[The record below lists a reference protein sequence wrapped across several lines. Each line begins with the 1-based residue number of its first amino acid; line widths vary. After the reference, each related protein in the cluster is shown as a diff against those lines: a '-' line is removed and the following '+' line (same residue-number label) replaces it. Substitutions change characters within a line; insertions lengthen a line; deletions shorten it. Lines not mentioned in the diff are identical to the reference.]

1 MRTLIRTE
9 QVPFIGAGA
18 FAPMTFVTPA
28 ASSGGLVRTTGNPA
42 AVVPAPPPG
51 VVNVGLDPLTNPS
64 ACAPN
69 FIRPSQYVSHVDNM
83 YPPVPIAID
92 NVMPVP
98 VTNIVRVPKQS
109 THKQRIGG
117 RTATS
122 WPRNLIRWPTIGG
135 GSA

>member
-9 QVPFIGAGA
+9 QVPYVGAGA
-18 FAPMTFVTPA
+18 FAPMPA
-28 ASSGGLVRTTGNPA
+28 VIPSASTGGLVKTTGNPA

-51 VVNVGLDPLTNPS
+51 VVNVGLDPRTNPS
-64 ACAPN
+64 AVAPN
-69 FIRPSQYVSHVDNM
+69 FIRPSQYISHVDNM
-83 YPPVPIAID
+83 YPPVPIEID

-98 VTNIVRVPKQS
+98 FANIVRVPKQT

-117 RTATS
+117 RSATP

-135 GSA
+135 GNA